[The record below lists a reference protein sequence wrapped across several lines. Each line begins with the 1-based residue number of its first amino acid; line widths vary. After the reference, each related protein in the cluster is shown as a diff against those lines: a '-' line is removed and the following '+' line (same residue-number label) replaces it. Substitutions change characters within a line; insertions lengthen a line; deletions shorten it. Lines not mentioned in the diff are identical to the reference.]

1 MTRWM
6 AMAVLTS
13 GCSLLVP
20 GNDGFTPDRVDA
32 GGQTERDA
40 GRERDADPR
49 DSGTDAGPECEPGLA
64 ACGGECVDTTTDLA
78 HCGACDNAC
87 AATDLCRD
95 GACFDPAVEVAAGP
109 EHTCVRRASG
119 QVWCWGSN
127 VRGQLGEG
135 TVIDSPIPVRVADVD
150 RAVEI
155 AASGFAWRTPDGG
168 SCARH
173 ADGTVTCWGQLMEG
187 ASPVRVDGLAP
198 ARSITVSS
206 STSGCAVTTT
216 NQLWCWGW
224 DEGTMML
231 RPAAELQPLG
241 IGGAWA
247 IAGRG
252 QRGSHVCDGRVLPHR
267 SDLLLG
273 EQPRRAARRR
283 DHDES
288 LEPRSRG

>member
-32 GGQTERDA
+32 GAQSERDA
-40 GRERDADPR
+40 GRERDAGPR
-49 DSGTDAGPECEPGLA
+49 DSG
-64 ACGGECVDTTTDLA
+64 TDLA